1 MTSLGADCQWACVH
15 SHQACAPAAAAVAI
29 ILPCPAESA
38 PGCCCPSLLHA
49 AGGAQA
55 EGLAVAIATVS
66 CQGGASAEAFSR
78 ALSQSIQK
86 DPTTGC
92 DVLVKATTFAFASC
106 GPTGAF
112 SEAGSSVS
120 RVSYSRLI
128 VWLSRCALSAKP
140 WHCQWQHVP

>member
-1 MTSLGADCQWACVH
+1 MLLPLLLLACH
-15 SHQACAPAAAAVAI
+15 ALLNLPLAVAV
-29 ILPCPAESA
+29 PC
-38 PGCCCPSLLHA
+38 CWWWRT

-86 DPTTGC
+86 DPKTGC

-120 RVSYSRLI
+120 KVSNSRLNF
-128 VWLSRCALSAKP
+128 
-140 WHCQWQHVP
+140 